1 MKGNENVADGS
12 ASSNTGTSSTITAAP
27 PAGTSVLQPGRQHPR
42 SVPLSSIKPTKV
54 DWLLE
59 PRIPRGSLTIV
70 AGDPGVGKSLFTVD
84 LAARATRGELTGE
97 PLSVLFVVPEDDEAT
112 SLAPRLLAAGAD
124 SERVFS
130 FRRSA
135 DEEESVLQLPKD
147 MEALEREIRATGA
160 ALVVIDPLMA
170 CLERSVDSFKDQSSR
185 GALSPLKSIAGRTGA
200 AIVAV
205 MHLNKKEATSMVRR
219 LGGSVAFFAAARS
232 VFLLGATSAEGQ
244 ERVLIHAKS
253 NVGPLAPALGYEL
266 EQITVAGGIE
276 TGRLHDLGEVSITEE
291 QILSDQAPRRPRK
304 IDQATQFVRS
314 TLEAGR
320 MTARELEQL
329 ATEQNIASKTL
340 ERARQQVGV
349 IAEKGEG
356 GISILSLPDTATV
369 AESA

>member
-1 MKGNENVADGS
+1 MKGNENVADAS
-12 ASSNTGTSSTITAAP
+12 ASSNTGTSSTITATP
-27 PAGTSVLQPGRQHPR
+27 PAGTSVLQPGRQCPR
-42 SVPLSSIKPTKV
+42 SVPLSSIKPAKV

-59 PRIPRGSLTIV
+59 PRIPRGSLTV
-70 AGDPGVGKSLFTVD
+70 VGGDPGLGKSLFTVD

-112 SLAPRLLAAGAD
+112 SLSPRLLAAGAD

-147 MEALEREIRATGA
+147 LEALEREVQATGA

-205 MHLNKKEATSMVRR
+205 MHLNKKEATSMVQR

-232 VFLLGATSAEGQ
+232 VFLLGETPAGGT
-244 ERVLIHAKS
+244 ERVLIHCKS
-253 NVGPLAPALGYEL
+253 NVGPHAPALRFNV
-266 EQITVAGGIE
+266 EQITLSEGIE
-276 TGRLHDLGEVSITEE
+276 TCRLREMGEASITEE
-291 QILSDQAPRRPRK
+291 DLLNDQPSRRPSK
-304 IDQATQFVRS
+304 LDEAKAFVKQALQ
-314 TLEAGR
+314 AGPMR
-320 MTARELEQL
+320 ARELEQQ
-329 ATEQNIASKTL
+329 AHEQNIAKTTL
-340 ERARQQVGV
+340 DRARLEVGV
-349 IAEKGEG
+349 ISEKGEG
-356 GISILSLPDTATV
+356 GASIVSLPDTATL